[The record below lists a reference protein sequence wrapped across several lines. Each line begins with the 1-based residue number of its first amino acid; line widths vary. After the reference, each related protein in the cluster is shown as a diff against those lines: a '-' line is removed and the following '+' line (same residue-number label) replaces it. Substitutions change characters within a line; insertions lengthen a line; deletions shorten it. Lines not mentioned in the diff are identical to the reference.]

1 MPIGQ
6 LFARLREENGSGF
19 ERHLLPALL
28 SIASLLFDLS
38 TPRGIAGGTLYVA
51 LVCCARL
58 YREPRAS
65 YVLAA
70 CGTLFTLIGFLGKS
84 VGHTPIWVSMVNRT
98 LCIGVLWLGAALFCN
113 EKRRAM
119 KLTAVRSRA
128 DALLAVLSNAG
139 DAIIGKSLDG
149 IIFTWNTGAE
159 KLFGIP
165 AQEMI
170 GRSTAILIPPELRE
184 EELSILQ
191 RAQDGRSVERLE
203 TRRLRK
209 DGSSVDVSISTYP
222 MRAESGEIE
231 SVFRTVRDIS
241 DRKQVE
247 CALHESEE
255 RYALAV
261 RGMSVG
267 VWEWDLRTSNLHLSP
282 RYCEIV
288 GIDCNPQGG
297 QFASLRDRIHPEDQ
311 ARVIELLQAHLRREG
326 NFDTEY
332 RFRHE
337 NGRFI
342 WLRAT
347 AQASWDAAG
356 KPVKVVGSI
365 DDITERKHVEER
377 FQLIVREAPYA
388 LLMAD
393 KRGTIQV
400 ANRRVTETFGWSN
413 EELVG
418 QKVELLMP
426 ERYRV
431 QHSDIR
437 GRYMEWVE
445 QKSPDARSMS
455 PGSCRVGIRRS
466 GEEFP
471 VDVGFIAFCHDDE
484 PMVLCSVIE
493 ATERLRAEEDRN
505 RFQERLEQQV
515 SERTE
520 QLVKANY
527 DLEQFAFVASHDLK
541 APLRVID
548 NASKWLEED
557 LDQYLGGETREN
569 MNLLRGRV
577 RRMEKLLDDLL
588 EYSRIGRKFDDS
600 YSETVEGS
608 VLIENILELLV
619 PPPGFRVD
627 ISPAFSAAK
636 FTRMPLQQI
645 LYNLINNAIKHHD
658 KKVGLIEVKLEV
670 SAADYHF
677 TVVDDG
683 PGIPKPYHEEV
694 FKMFQTLKPRD
705 QVEGSGMGLAVVRKQ
720 VETFGGMLSLE
731 SEEGRGCTFRFTLP
745 MKQRAR
751 I

>member
-1 MPIGQ
+1 MTGRRA
-6 LFARLREENGSGF
+6 LAT
-19 ERHLLPALL
+19 LLALL
-28 SIASLLFDLS
+28 
-38 TPRGIAGGTLYVA
+38 AGANLHATTDCTQPAAVCDTAVARALA
-51 LVCCARL
+51 LVDHAH
-58 YREPRAS
+58 PVG
-65 YVLAA
+65 VLADA
-70 CGTLFTLIGFLGKS
+70 HDYPGVLRAARDLQSDLARVAGNTGTFSTADAPAQPTAIIVGTLGKS
-84 VGHTPIWVSMVNRT
+84 AHI
-98 LCIGVLWLGAALFCN
+98 
-113 EKRRAM
+113 
-119 KLTAVRSRA
+119 
-128 DALLAVLSNAG
+128 
-139 DAIIGKSLDG
+139 
-149 IIFTWNTGAE
+149 
-159 KLFGIP
+159 
-165 AQEMI
+165 
-170 GRSTAILIPPELRE
+170 
-184 EELSILQ
+184 
-191 RAQDGRSVERLE
+191 
-203 TRRLRK
+203 
-209 DGSSVDVSISTYP
+209 
-222 MRAESGEIE
+222 
-231 SVFRTVRDIS
+231 
-241 DRKQVE
+241 DR
-247 CALHESEE
+247 
-255 RYALAV
+255 
-261 RGMSVG
+261 
-267 VWEWDLRTSNLHLSP
+267 
-282 RYCEIV
+282 
-288 GIDCNPQGG
+288 
-297 QFASLRDRIHPEDQ
+297 
-311 ARVIELLQAHLRREG
+311 
-326 NFDTEY
+326 
-332 RFRHE
+332 
-337 NGRFI
+337 
-342 WLRAT
+342 
-347 AQASWDAAG
+347 
-356 KPVKVVGSI
+356 
-365 DDITERKHVEER
+365 
-377 FQLIVREAPYA
+377 IVRERHIDTASVKGRWEAYLLQVVEHPEPGIDRA
-388 LLMAD
+388 LLIAGAD

-493 ATERLRAEEDRN
+493 ATERLSAEEDRN